1 MTPQT
6 CIGENPA
13 GRLAIDASAPVARS
27 QTAVSCELSQEA
39 VILDLA
45 SGVYFGLDSVGA
57 RIWQILE
64 KPRSIHEIR
73 DALLGEYKVDAAVCE
88 QSVARFVNELLSK
101 GLLEIA

>member
-13 GRLAIDASAPVARS
+13 ARSAIDAATTIARS

-45 SGVYFGLDSVGA
+45 SGVYFGLDAVGA

-64 KPRSIHEIR
+64 TPRSIGEIR
-73 DALLGEYKVDAAVCE
+73 DALLLEYRVDAAACE
-88 QSVARFVNELLSK
+88 QSVARFAGELLSK